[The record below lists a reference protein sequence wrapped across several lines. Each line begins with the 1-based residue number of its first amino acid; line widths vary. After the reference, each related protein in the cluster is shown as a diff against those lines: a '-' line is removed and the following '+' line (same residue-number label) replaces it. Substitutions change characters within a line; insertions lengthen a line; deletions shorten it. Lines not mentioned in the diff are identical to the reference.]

1 MMSLNPKL
9 TQKLAW
15 GLIWAA
21 GIIAVLILLFIIG
34 YVLTKGLPIISPE
47 FLFTEPEGGL
57 SGGGGI
63 SSCIVATLW
72 LIAITMA
79 ILTPLGIGAAVYLA
93 EYAPDNRFT
102 HLIRYSVEL
111 LAGVPSIVFG
121 LFGFAVFVLALHFSY
136 SILAGALTLVC
147 LLLPFLM
154 RSAEEAMRAVPQ
166 SQREAA
172 LALGATKWQ
181 TILHVV
187 MPDAL
192 PGIVTGIILCTGGA
206 VAESACLYVTMGGSA
221 GMPTSF
227 LSGGRTLAVHVFYLA
242 METNALDKA
251 LATGAVLI
259 ILTLILNFI
268 TRWLSQRLQAGMRG
282 GT

>member
-1 MMSLNPKL
+1 MMSLKPKL
-9 TQKLAW
+9 TQKLAR
-15 GLIWAA
+15 GFIWAA

-34 YVLTKGLPIISPE
+34 YVLTKGLSVISPE

-57 SGGGGI
+57 SGEGGI

-121 LFGFAVFVLALHFSY
+121 LFGFAIFVLALHFSY

-147 LLLPFLM
+147 LLLPFLL

-192 PGIVTGIILCTGGA
+192 PGIITGIILCIGGA

-259 ILTLILNFI
+259 ILILTLNFI
-268 TRWLSQRLQAGMRG
+268 TRWLSQRLQARMRG

>member
-1 MMSLNPKL
+1 
-9 TQKLAW
+9 
-15 GLIWAA
+15 
-21 GIIAVLILLFIIG
+21 
-34 YVLTKGLPIISPE
+34 
-47 FLFTEPEGGL
+47 
-57 SGGGGI
+57 
-63 SSCIVATLW
+63 
-72 LIAITMA
+72 MA
-79 ILTPLGIGAAVYLA
+79 ILTPLGIGAAIYLA

-121 LFGFAVFVLALHFSY
+121 LFGFAIFVLALHFNY
-136 SILAGALTLVC
+136 SILSGALTLAC
-147 LLLPFLM
+147 LLLPFLV
-154 RSAEEAMRAVPQ
+154 RSTEEAMRVVPQ

-172 LALGATKWQ
+172 LALGATRWQ
-181 TILHVV
+181 TVAHVI
-187 MPDAL
+187 MPAAL
-192 PGIVTGIILCTGGA
+192 PGIVTGIILCIGGV

-259 ILTLILNFI
+259 ILILVLNLI
-268 TRWLSQRLQAGMRG
+268 TRWLSLRFQAKMKG
-282 GT
+282 GA